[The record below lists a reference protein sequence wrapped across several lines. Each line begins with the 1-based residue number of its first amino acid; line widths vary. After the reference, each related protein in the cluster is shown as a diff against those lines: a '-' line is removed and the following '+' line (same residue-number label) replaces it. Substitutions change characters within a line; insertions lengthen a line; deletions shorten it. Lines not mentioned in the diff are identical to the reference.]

1 MVNKN
6 VENYDINSLDG
17 LEGAEAIRKRPASM
31 LGSGGLDGAKH
42 TFIEI
47 IGNALDEVS
56 SGYCNK
62 IVVKFDRKDGSIVVR
77 DYGRG
82 VPMTWSE
89 KKQTYG
95 WDLVY
100 NRLYS
105 GGKLENPKTRLIGFT
120 DWENFSFKN
129 YSYLASVGLNGVG
142 AACSQFTSEFF
153 RVISYRDGKE
163 YEMYF
168 EGGYPAWEEM
178 KVREQSEPNGTY
190 IHWKPDSKVFSDT
203 NITFAWIKQNCE
215 GISYVSGVDVHL
227 FDGDKEIVYKA
238 SDIKTHLEQKLGSYV
253 AEGTFLHHE
262 EEKDNDGNVTGVL
275 VCEAHVAMG
284 GKGAGERFY
293 NNQVAVRGGVHED
306 FSFGTISKFF
316 IDRAKEQGVK
326 IIPSDID
333 NKYSI
338 IITTLANEKSYRGQT
353 KDSIDNEYI
362 GVAIGYACLNV
373 LKTAWARS
381 EAWVSTILKEAIL
394 SAQVRE
400 ASKLE
405 ESKIREISKAI
416 NKPVMPA
423 KLTSCSALLDKK
435 YNEVELILVEGD
447 SAGQNVISARDGR
460 TQAVLPLKGKSLNTE
475 KSTLEKA
482 LNNKEVTAILNVI
495 GAGLTVE
502 AEGFSIFDIDKSR
515 VGKIIIM
522 TDADVDGAHIRT
534 LLISLLNRFT
544 APLLE
549 AGIVYISIPPKYKV
563 EATGKYY
570 YSEEEFQQAKA
581 NGEVVGAFKRYK
593 GLGEVDAKDLWET
606 SLNPAT
612 RRLLQVKVD
621 TSDPE
626 FRNAIRVMSGSDSS
640 IRKQMILEELLVDYD
655 DHDEAMEVL
664 SELYSVMDENQEEE
678 VDYEEIYY

>member
-168 EGGYPAWEEM
+168 EGGYPAWDEM

-238 SDIKTHLEQKLGSYV
+238 SDIKSHLEQKLGSYV

-306 FSFGTISKFF
+306 FSYGTISKFF
-316 IDRAKEQGVK
+316 IERAKEQGVK
-326 IIPSDID
+326 IVPSDVD
-333 NKYSI
+333 GKYSI

-362 GVAIGYACLNV
+362 GTAIGYACLNI

-381 EAWVSTILKEAIL
+381 ESWVKRILEEAIV
-394 SAQVRE
+394 SAQLRE
-400 ASKLE
+400 ASKMA

-502 AEGFSIFDIDKSR
+502 AEGFSIFNIDKSR

-549 AGIVYISIPPKYKV
+549 AGIIYISIPPKYKV

-626 FRNAIRVMSGSDSS
+626 FRNAIRVMSGSDTS

>member
-31 LGSGGLDGAKH
+31 LGRGGLDGAKH

-142 AACSQFTSEFF
+142 AACSQFTAEFF

>member
-1 MVNKN
+1 MSNKN

-56 SGYCNK
+56 SGFCDK
-62 IVVKFDRKDGSIVVR
+62 IVVKFDRNDGSLTVR

-105 GGKLENPKTRLIGFT
+105 GGKLTDPKTRLIGFT
-120 DWENFSFKN
+120 DWDNFSFEN

-168 EGGYPAWEEM
+168 EGGFPAWDEM

-190 IHWKPDSKVFSDT
+190 IHWKPDPKVFSNTD
-203 NITFAWIKQNCE
+203 ITFAWVKQNCE

-227 FDGDKEIVYKA
+227 FDGDKEYVYKA

-253 AEGTFLHHE
+253 ASTKYLHHE
-262 EEKDNDGNVTGVL
+262 EETDKDGNVTGVL
-275 VCEAHVAMG
+275 VCEAEVAMG
-284 GKGAGERFY
+284 KKGAGAHFY
-293 NNQVAVRGGVHED
+293 NNQIAVRGGVHEEH
-306 FSFGTISKFF
+306 SWGAIVQFF
-316 IDRAKEQGVK
+316 VERAKEQGVK
-326 IIPSDID
+326 LVPGDVIGKCSLIV
-333 NKYSI
+333 
-338 IITTLANEKSYRGQT
+338 TTLANDKSYRGQT
-353 KDSIDNEYI
+353 KDSIDNAYI
-362 GVAIGYACLNV
+362 GKAVGMACYTILQ
-373 LKTAWARS
+373 TSWARS
-381 EAWVSTILKEAIL
+381 ESWVSHILKEAIV

-416 NKPVMPA
+416 NKPVMPS

-435 YNEVELILVEGD
+435 YADVELILVEGD
-447 SAGQNVISARDGR
+447 SAGQNVVSARDGR

-475 KSTLEKA
+475 KNTLEKA
-482 LNNKEVTAILNVI
+482 LSNKEVTSILNVI

-502 AEGFSIFDIDKSR
+502 TEGFSIFDINKSK

-534 LLISLLNRFT
+534 LLLSLLNRFT

-563 EATGKYY
+563 ISTGKYY

-612 RRLLQVKVD
+612 RRLLQIKVD

-664 SELYSVMDENQEEE
+664 AELYSVMDANQEEE

>member
-1 MVNKN
+1 MVNRN

-168 EGGYPAWEEM
+168 EGGYPAWDEM

-316 IDRAKEQGVK
+316 IDKAKEQGVK

-447 SAGQNVISARDGR
+447 SAGQNVVSARDGR

-549 AGIVYISIPPKYKV
+549 AGVVYISIPPKYKV

>member
-1 MVNKN
+1 MSNKN

-17 LEGAEAIRKRPASM
+17 LEGAEAIRQRPASM

-56 SGYCNK
+56 SGYCDK
-62 IVVKFDRKDGSIVVR
+62 IVVKFNREDGSIIVR

-120 DWENFSFKN
+120 DWNNFSFKN

-142 AACSQFTSEFF
+142 AACTQFTSEFF

-190 IHWKPDSKVFSDT
+190 IHWKPDPKVFSDT

-238 SDIKTHLEQKLGSYV
+238 SDIKTHLEEKLQDHV
-253 AEGTFLHHE
+253 AEATYLYHE
-262 EEKDNDGNVTGVL
+262 DEVDSDGNVSGVL

-284 GKGAGERFY
+284 AKGAGERYY
-293 NNQVAVRGGVHED
+293 NNQIAVRGGVHED
-306 FSFGTISKFF
+306 YSENTISRFF
-316 IDRAKEQGVK
+316 IERAKEQGVK
-326 IIPSDID
+326 ILATDVY

-338 IITTLANEKSYRGQT
+338 IITTLANDKSYRGQT
-353 KDSIDNEYI
+353 KDSIDNAYI
-362 GVAIGYACLNV
+362 GKAISWACYSILE
-373 LKTAWARS
+373 TSWARS
-381 EAWVSTILKEAIL
+381 ENWIKSILQEAIV
-394 SAQVRE
+394 SAQIRE
-400 ASKLE
+400 ASKMA
-405 ESKIREISKAI
+405 ESKIKEISKAI
-416 NKPVMPA
+416 NKPVMPE

-435 YNEVELILVEGD
+435 YSEVELILVEGD
-447 SAGQNVISARDGR
+447 SAGQNVVSARDGR

-475 KSTLEKA
+475 KSTLDKA
-482 LNNKEVTAILNVI
+482 LSNEEVRAILNVI

-502 AEGFSIFDIDKSR
+502 REGFSIFDIRKSK

-522 TDADVDGAHIRT
+522 TDADVDGSHIRT
-534 LLISLLNRFT
+534 LLISLLYKFVS
-544 APLLE
+544 PLLE
-549 AGIVYISIPPKYKV
+549 AGIVYLSIPPKYKV

-570 YSEEEFQQAKA
+570 YSEEEFQEAKA
-581 NGEVVGAFKRYK
+581 KGEVYGNFKRYK

-606 SLNPAT
+606 ALNPAT

-626 FRNAIRVMSGSDSS
+626 FRNAIRVMSGSDTS

-664 SELYSVMDENQEEE
+664 SDLYSVMEAHQEEE

>member
-168 EGGYPAWEEM
+168 EGGYPSWDEM

-316 IDRAKEQGVK
+316 IERAKEQGVK
-326 IIPSDID
+326 IVPSDVD
-333 NKYSI
+333 GKYSI

>member
-6 VENYDINSLDG
+6 VENYDIDSLDG

-56 SGYCNK
+56 SGYCDK

-82 VPMTWSE
+82 VPMTWSK

-120 DWENFSFKN
+120 DWKNFSFKN

-168 EGGYPAWEEM
+168 ENGHPAWDEM

-190 IHWKPDSKVFSDT
+190 IHWKPDAKVFSDT

-227 FDGDKEIVYKA
+227 FDGEKEIVYKA

-253 AEGTFLHHE
+253 AEGTYLHHE
-262 EEKDNDGNVTGVL
+262 EEKDSDGNITGVL

-326 IIPSDID
+326 LITSDID

-362 GVAIGYACLNV
+362 GVAVGYACLNV

-381 EAWVSTILKEAIL
+381 ESWVSTILKEAIV
-394 SAQVRE
+394 SAQLRE
-400 ASKLE
+400 ASKMA

-416 NKPVMPA
+416 NKPVMPH

-435 YNEVELILVEGD
+435 YSEVELILVEGD

-522 TDADVDGAHIRT
+522 TDADVDGSHIRT
-534 LLISLLNRFT
+534 LLLSLLNRFA

-563 EATGKYY
+563 ISTGKYY
-570 YSEEEFQQAKA
+570 YSEEEFQEAKA

-612 RRLLQVKVD
+612 RRLLQIKVD
-621 TSDPE
+621 TSNPE

>member
-1 MVNKN
+1 MSNKN

-17 LEGAEAIRKRPASM
+17 LEGAEAIRQRPASM

-56 SGYCNK
+56 SGYCDK
-62 IVVKFDRKDGSIVVR
+62 IVVKFNREDGSIIVR

-105 GGKLENPKTRLIGFT
+105 GGKLENPKTRLIGFD
-120 DWENFSFKN
+120 DWDNFSFKN

-190 IHWKPDSKVFSDT
+190 IHWKPDEKVFSNT

-227 FDGDKEIVYKA
+227 FDGDKEYVYKA
-238 SDIKTHLEQKLGSYV
+238 SDIKTHLEQKLGEPVANGSY
-253 AEGTFLHHE
+253 LYHE
-262 EEKDNDGNVTGVL
+262 DEIDSDGHVNGVL
-275 VCEAHVAMG
+275 VCEANVAMG
-284 GKGAGERFY
+284 AKGAGERYY
-293 NNQVAVRGGVHED
+293 NNQIAVRGGVHED
-306 FSFGTISKFF
+306 YSERTISKFF

-326 IIPSDID
+326 IIPTDVYG
-333 NKYSI
+333 KYSI

-353 KDSIDNEYI
+353 KDSIDNDYI
-362 GVAIGYACLNV
+362 GKAISWACYTILE
-373 LKTAWARS
+373 KSWARS
-381 EAWVSTILKEAIL
+381 EKWVKTILQDAIV
-394 SAQVRE
+394 SAQLRE
-400 ASKLE
+400 ASKMA

-416 NKPVMPA
+416 NKPVMPE
-423 KLTSCSALLDKK
+423 KLTSCNALLDKK
-435 YNEVELILVEGD
+435 YSEVELILVEGD
-447 SAGQNVISARDGR
+447 SAGQNVVSARDGR

-475 KSTLEKA
+475 KSTLDKA
-482 LNNKEVTAILNVI
+482 LSNKEVISILNVI

-502 AEGFSIFDIDKSR
+502 AEGFSIFDISKSK

-522 TDADVDGAHIRT
+522 TDADVDGSHIRT
-534 LLISLLNRFT
+534 LLVSLFTRFT

-549 AGIVYISIPPKYKV
+549 EGIVYLSIPPKYKV
-563 EATGKYY
+563 ESTGKYY
-570 YSEEEFQQAKA
+570 YSEEEFQEAKA
-581 NGEVVGAFKRYK
+581 KGEVYGNFKRYK

-606 SLNPAT
+606 ALNPAT
-612 RRLLQVKVD
+612 RRLLQIKVD

-626 FRNAIRVMSGSDSS
+626 FRNAISIMSGSDSS
-640 IRKQMILEELLVDYD
+640 IRKQMVLEELLVDYD

-664 SELYSVMDENQEEE
+664 SELYSVMEANQEEE

>member
-62 IVVKFDRKDGSIVVR
+62 IVVKFDRKDGSIIVR

-168 EGGYPAWEEM
+168 EGGYPAWDEM

-190 IHWKPDSKVFSDT
+190 IHWKPDAKVFSDT

-227 FDGDKEIVYKA
+227 FDGDKEIVYRA

>member
-62 IVVKFDRKDGSIVVR
+62 IVVKFDRKDGSIIVR

-142 AACSQFTSEFF
+142 AACSQFTSKFF

-168 EGGYPAWEEM
+168 EGGYPAWDEM

>member
-6 VENYDINSLDG
+6 VENYDIDSLDG

-56 SGYCNK
+56 SGYCDK

-82 VPMTWSE
+82 VPMTWSK

-168 EGGYPAWEEM
+168 EGGYPAWDEM

-227 FDGDKEIVYKA
+227 FDGDKEIVYNA

-381 EAWVSTILKEAIL
+381 ESWVTTILKEAIL

-435 YNEVELILVEGD
+435 YHEVELILVEGD

>member
-168 EGGYPAWEEM
+168 EGGYPAWDEM

-190 IHWKPDSKVFSDT
+190 IHWKPDAKVFSDT

>member
-62 IVVKFDRKDGSIVVR
+62 IVVKFDRKDGSIIVR

-153 RVISYRDGKE
+153 HVISYRDGKE

-168 EGGYPAWEEM
+168 EGGYPAWDEM

-227 FDGDKEIVYKA
+227 FDGEKEIIYKA

-253 AEGTFLHHE
+253 AEGTYLHHE
-262 EEKDNDGNVTGVL
+262 EEKDNDGNVTGVI

>member
-1 MVNKN
+1 MSNKN
-6 VENYDINSLDG
+6 VENYDIDSLDG

-56 SGYCNK
+56 SGFCDK
-62 IVVKFDRKDGSIVVR
+62 IVVKYNRNDGSLVVR

-105 GGKLENPKTRLIGFT
+105 GGKLADPKTRLIGFT
-120 DWENFSFKN
+120 DWDNFSFDN

-153 RVISYRDGKE
+153 RVISYRDGQE

-168 EGGYPAWEEM
+168 EGGYPAWDEM

-190 IHWKPDSKVFSDT
+190 IHWKPDAKVFSNVD
-203 NITFAWIKQNCE
+203 ITFAWIKQNCE

-227 FDGDKEIVYKA
+227 FDGDKEYVYKA
-238 SDIKTHLEQKLGSYV
+238 SDIKTHLEQKLDSYV
-253 AEGTFLHHE
+253 ASTKYLHHE
-262 EEKDNDGNVTGVL
+262 EEKDKEGNVTGVL
-275 VCEAHVAMG
+275 VCEAEVAMG
-284 GKGAGERFY
+284 AKGAGTHFY
-293 NNQVAVRGGVHED
+293 NNQISVRGGVHEEY
-306 FSFGTISKFF
+306 SWGAIAQFF
-316 IDRAKEQGVK
+316 IERAKEQGVK
-326 IIPSDID
+326 LIPGDVIGKCSLIV
-333 NKYSI
+333 
-338 IITTLANEKSYRGQT
+338 TTLANDKSYRGQT
-353 KDSIDNEYI
+353 KDSIDNAYI
-362 GVAIGYACLNV
+362 GRAVGMACYSILS
-373 LKTAWARS
+373 TAWARS
-381 EAWVSTILKEAIL
+381 EGWVSHILKEAIV

-416 NKPVMPA
+416 NKPVMPE

-435 YNEVELILVEGD
+435 YEDVELFLVEGD
-447 SAGQNVISARDGR
+447 SAGKNVVSARDGR

-482 LNNKEVTAILNVI
+482 MNNEEVKSLLNVI
-495 GAGLTVE
+495 GAGMTVE
-502 AEGFSIFDIDKSR
+502 SEGYSLFDIDKSR

-522 TDADVDGAHIRT
+522 ADADVDGSHIRT
-534 LLISLLNRFT
+534 LLLTNLAKFT
-544 APLLE
+544 APLLD
-549 AGIVYISIPPKYKV
+549 AGVVYISISPKYKV
-563 EATGKYY
+563 HATGKYY
-570 YSEEEFQQAKA
+570 FSEEEFQEAKA
-581 NGEVVGAFKRYK
+581 SGEVYGNFTRYK
-593 GLGEVDAKDLWET
+593 GLGEIDAEDLWET

-612 RRLLQVKVD
+612 RRLMQVKVD

-626 FRNAIRVMSGSDSS
+626 FRNAIRVMSGSDAT

-655 DHDEAMEVL
+655 NHEEAMEVL
-664 SELYSVMDENQEEE
+664 AELYSVMDANQEEE

>member
-62 IVVKFDRKDGSIVVR
+62 IVVKFDRKDGSIIVR

-381 EAWVSTILKEAIL
+381 ESWVTTILKEAIL

-502 AEGFSIFDIDKSR
+502 AEGFSIFNIDKSR

>member
-1 MVNKN
+1 MSNKN
-6 VENYDINSLDG
+6 VENYDIDSLDG

-56 SGYCNK
+56 SGFCDK
-62 IVVKFDRKDGSIVVR
+62 IVVKYDRNDGSLVVR

-105 GGKLENPKTRLIGFT
+105 GGKLADPKTRLIGFT
-120 DWENFSFKN
+120 DWDNFSFDN

-153 RVISYRDGKE
+153 HVISYRDGQE

-168 EGGYPAWEEM
+168 EGGYPAWNEM

-190 IHWKPDSKVFSDT
+190 IHWKPDAKVFSNVD
-203 NITFAWIKQNCE
+203 ITFAWIKQNCE

-227 FDGDKEIVYKA
+227 FDGDKEYVYKA

-253 AEGTFLHHE
+253 ASTKYLHHE
-262 EEKDNDGNVTGVL
+262 EEKDKEGNVTGVL
-275 VCEAHVAMG
+275 VCEAEVAMG
-284 GKGAGERFY
+284 AKGAGTHFY
-293 NNQVAVRGGVHED
+293 NNQIAVRGGVHEEY
-306 FSFGTISKFF
+306 SWGTIAKFF

-326 IIPSDID
+326 LIPSDVIG
-333 NKYSI
+333 KCSYI
-338 IITTLANEKSYRGQT
+338 VTTLANDKSYRGQT

-362 GVAIGYACLNV
+362 GQAVGKACLTI
-373 LKTAWARS
+373 LETAWARS
-381 EAWVSTILKEAIL
+381 EGWVNHILKEAIV

-416 NKPVMPA
+416 NKPVMPE

-435 YNEVELILVEGD
+435 YKDVELFLVEGD
-447 SAGQNVISARDGR
+447 SAGKNVVSARDGR

-482 LNNKEVTAILNVI
+482 MNNEEVKSLLNVI
-495 GAGLTVE
+495 GAGMTVE
-502 AEGFSIFDIDKSR
+502 SEGYSLFDIDKSR

-522 TDADVDGAHIRT
+522 ADADVDGSHIRT
-534 LLISLLNRFT
+534 LLLTNLAKFT
-544 APLLE
+544 APLLD
-549 AGIVYISIPPKYKV
+549 AGVVYISISPKYKV
-563 EATGKYY
+563 HATGKYY
-570 YSEEEFQQAKA
+570 FSEEEFQEAKA
-581 NGEVVGAFKRYK
+581 SGEVYGNFTRYK
-593 GLGEVDAKDLWET
+593 GLGEIDAEDLWET

-612 RRLLQVKVD
+612 RRLMQVKVD

-626 FRNAIRVMSGSDSS
+626 FRNAIRVMSGSDAT

-655 DHDEAMEVL
+655 NHEEAMEVL
-664 SELYSVMDENQEEE
+664 AELYSVMDANQEEE

>member
-168 EGGYPAWEEM
+168 EGGYPAWDEM

-238 SDIKTHLEQKLGSYV
+238 SDIKSHLEQKLGSFV

-306 FSFGTISKFF
+306 FSYGTISKFF
-316 IDRAKEQGVK
+316 IERAKEQGVK
-326 IIPSDID
+326 IVPSDVD
-333 NKYSI
+333 GKYSI

-362 GVAIGYACLNV
+362 GTAIGYACLNI
-373 LKTAWARS
+373 LKGAWGRS
-381 EAWVSTILKEAIL
+381 ESWVKRILEEAIV
-394 SAQVRE
+394 SAQLRE
-400 ASKLE
+400 ASKMA

-549 AGIVYISIPPKYKV
+549 AGIIYISIPPKYKV

-621 TSDPE
+621 TSDTE

>member
-1 MVNKN
+1 MSNKN
-6 VENYDINSLDG
+6 VENYDIDSLDG

-56 SGYCNK
+56 SGFCDK
-62 IVVKFDRKDGSIVVR
+62 IVVKYDRNDGSLVVR

-105 GGKLENPKTRLIGFT
+105 GGKLADPKTRLIGFS
-120 DWENFSFKN
+120 DWDNFSFDN

-153 RVISYRDGKE
+153 HVISYRDGKE

-168 EGGYPAWEEM
+168 EGGYPAWDEM

-190 IHWKPDSKVFSDT
+190 IHWKPDAKVFSNVD
-203 NITFAWIKQNCE
+203 ITFAWIKQNCE

-227 FDGDKEIVYKA
+227 FDGDKEYVYKA

-253 AEGTFLHHE
+253 ASTKYLHHE
-262 EEKDNDGNVTGVL
+262 EETGKDGNVTGVL
-275 VCEAHVAMG
+275 VCEAEVAMG
-284 GKGAGERFY
+284 AKGAGTHFY
-293 NNQVAVRGGVHED
+293 NNQIAVRGGVHEEY
-306 FSFGTISKFF
+306 SWGTIAKFF

-326 IIPSDID
+326 LIPGDVVGKCSFIV
-333 NKYSI
+333 
-338 IITTLANEKSYRGQT
+338 TTLANDKSYRGQT

-362 GVAIGYACLNV
+362 GQAVGKACLV
-373 LKTAWARS
+373 ILETAWARS
-381 EAWVSTILKEAIL
+381 EGWVSHILKEAIV

-416 NKPVMPA
+416 NKPVMPE

-435 YNEVELILVEGD
+435 YKDVELFLVEGD
-447 SAGQNVISARDGR
+447 SAGKNVVSARDGR

-482 LNNKEVTAILNVI
+482 MNNEEVKSLLNVI
-495 GAGLTVE
+495 GAGMTVE
-502 AEGFSIFDIDKSR
+502 SEGYSLFDIDKSR

-522 TDADVDGAHIRT
+522 ADADVDGSHIRT
-534 LLISLLNRFT
+534 LLLTNLAKFT
-544 APLLE
+544 APLLD
-549 AGIVYISIPPKYKV
+549 AGVVYISISPKYKV
-563 EATGKYY
+563 HATGKYY
-570 YSEEEFQQAKA
+570 FSEEEFQEAKA
-581 NGEVVGAFKRYK
+581 SGEVYGNFTRYK
-593 GLGEVDAKDLWET
+593 GLGEIDAEDLWET

-612 RRLLQVKVD
+612 RRLMQVKVD

-626 FRNAIRVMSGSDSS
+626 FRNAIRVMSGSDAT

-655 DHDEAMEVL
+655 NQEEAMEVL
-664 SELYSVMDENQEEE
+664 AELYSVIDANQEEE